1 MGKKN
6 AHRINNLWRRDPRYK
21 TWRIAVVL
29 AIASVGYWALPP
41 FWQSLVNH
49 DHYGMGNT
57 LRPGIESNHG
67 SDPMFTDHQFSHAGR
82 EHSTITCH
90 LDDTGS
96 DFDRRCHL
104 QNICWDRREF
114 TFVYFSDPERSD
126 EATRGAILTSGE
138 PRKISVRRNRGE
150 LGYIDEYLPLV
161 ERAGPIPLANATF
174 SEHKVHIYF
183 TSFWAENFGH
193 ALVDD
198 IHPLFALMYAF
209 KMVSR
214 DSVFLY
220 PREVADNLHG
230 SDKESG
236 SRLLHE
242 LAKLISD
249 NGILRMDTDPLFS
262 SVPPTYLDSPLV
274 CMRHLLAGTGNLE
287 NLNMHPHIN
296 IVGSWPHFIHALL
309 VGWRMEVGAEADRLS
324 STPVRSQL
332 LVFIRKVGRRRFIN
346 LDMLVEKSKIVFG
359 VETLV
364 INPGEM
370 SIVEQI
376 TVAQRATVTF
386 MPCGGISFFNA
397 FLREGATAIVA
408 DYWDAHEK
416 DSLSMDG
423 YFWDRILSGF
433 QTLRYTLQEDDIVV
447 EAPGNATARTW
458 RDIRDYGATMIDLE
472 RAMRLIDRALYMAEH
487 IFHIES
493 PHIGNA

>member
-1 MGKKN
+1 MGKEN
-6 AHRINNLWRRDPRYK
+6 AHRVNNLWGQDRRHR
-21 TWRIAVVL
+21 TRQIAVIL
-29 AIASVGYWALPP
+29 AIASVGYLALPP
-41 FWQSLVNH
+41 FLPTLVNH
-49 DHYGMGNT
+49 DIGMGNM
-57 LRPGIESNHG
+57 LRPGIENNRGIYQMSMDHHSSHG
-67 SDPMFTDHQFSHAGR
+67 GR
-82 EHSTITCH
+82 EHSTISCH
-90 LDDTGS
+90 LDDTNS

-104 QNICWDRREF
+104 QNVCWDRRES
-114 TFVYFSDPERSD
+114 TFVYFLDRDRPD
-126 EATRGAILTSGE
+126 ELARGATLISGK

-150 LGYIDEYLPLV
+150 LGYVDEYLPLV
-161 ERAGPIPLANATF
+161 ERVGPIPLANATF

-209 KMVSR
+209 NMVSR
-214 DSVFLY
+214 DSLFLY
-220 PREVADNLHG
+220 PREVANNLYG
-230 SDKESG
+230 SDKERG

-242 LAKLISD
+242 LANLISD

-262 SVPPTYLDSPLV
+262 SVNPTASETSLV

-287 NLNMHPHIN
+287 NLNIHPHFN
-296 IVGSWPHFIHALL
+296 TVGSWPQFIDALL
-309 VGWRMEVGAEADRLS
+309 VGWRKKVGVEAEGILS
-324 STPVRSQL
+324 APVQTQL

-346 LDMLVEKSKIVFG
+346 LDMLVEKSKKVFG

-370 SIVEQI
+370 SVIEQI

-433 QTLRYTLQEDDIVV
+433 QTLRYTLQEDDIVI
-447 EAPGNATARTW
+447 EFPGNATARTW

-487 IFHIES
+487 TFHIES
-493 PHIGNA
+493 SHIRSR

>member
-1 MGKKN
+1 
-6 AHRINNLWRRDPRYK
+6 
-21 TWRIAVVL
+21 
-29 AIASVGYWALPP
+29 
-41 FWQSLVNH
+41 
-49 DHYGMGNT
+49 MGNT
-57 LRPGIESNHG
+57 WRPDIESNHG
-67 SDPMFTDHQFSHAGR
+67 SDQMFMDHQFSRKGR

-104 QNICWDRREF
+104 QNVCWDRRES
-114 TFVYFSDPERSD
+114 TFVYFLDPDRPD
-126 EATRGAILTSGE
+126 EATRGATLISGK

-150 LGYIDEYLPLV
+150 LGYVDEYLPLL

-174 SEHKVHIYF
+174 SEHEVHIYF

-209 KMVSR
+209 NLVSR

-220 PREVADNLHG
+220 PREVADNLYG
-230 SDKESG
+230 SDKERG

-242 LAKLISD
+242 LTNLISD

-262 SVPPTYLDSPLV
+262 SVSPTYSVAPLV

-287 NLNMHPHIN
+287 NLNIHPHVIT
-296 IVGSWPHFIHALL
+296 VGSWPHFIDALL
-309 VGWRMEVGAEADRLS
+309 VGWRKEVGVEAERLS

-332 LVFIRKVGRRRFIN
+332 LVFIQKVGRRRFIN
-346 LDMLVEKSKIVFG
+346 LDMLVEKSKMAFG

-397 FLREGATAIVA
+397 FLRKGATAIVA
-408 DYWDAHEK
+408 DYWDAHIK

-433 QTLRYTLQEDDIVV
+433 QTLRYTLQEDDIVI

-458 RDIRDYGATMIDLE
+458 RDIRDYGATTIDLE

-487 IFHIES
+487 IFLIES
-493 PHIGNA
+493 PRIGVI